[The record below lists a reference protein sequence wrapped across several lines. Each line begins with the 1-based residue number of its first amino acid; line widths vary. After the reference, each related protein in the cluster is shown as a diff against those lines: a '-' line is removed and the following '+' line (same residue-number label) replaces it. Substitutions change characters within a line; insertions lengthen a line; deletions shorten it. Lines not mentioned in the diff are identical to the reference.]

1 MFNLKG
7 FIISFETIFSIL
19 LFLLI
24 ILTINFPDQDNFKD
38 LLLLQ
43 QENDLLKVW
52 SANYP
57 TNQEIVTDTMLMFD
71 HVSVFLDE
79 KEILK
84 SNGNQSISSE
94 AVILDNSLN
103 EHKFRIVV
111 YFN

>member
-7 FIISFETIFSIL
+7 FIISFEAIFSIL

-24 ILTINFPDQDNFKD
+24 ILTINFNTTNNLQD
-38 LLLLQ
+38 LLILQ

-52 SANYP
+52 SINYP
-57 TNQEIVTDTMLMFD
+57 TIPEIIFDTKLMFD
-71 HVSVFLDE
+71 NASVFLDE

-84 SNGNQSISSE
+84 SNGKQSISSE
-94 AVILDNSLN
+94 AIILDNSLK
-103 EHKFRIVV
+103 EHKIRIVV